1 MPEAPPTSPEDVKA
15 ACPFCKIV
23 KGEIPSKKVYEEDK
37 LVAAL
42 DINPKSPGHTL
53 LMPKEHYPILPVLP
67 ADVFCELFAAAK
79 KLSVACSKAV
89 DANFSNIF
97 IANGAAAGQQSQ
109 HFMVHIIP
117 NKVKGGFEI
126 PLDGADTAQ
135 IQATCEMFSNN
146 LPIMLQN
153 HFQRNH
159 SLKPTAAA
167 RSDPIPRY
175 ANTKAVYEDSVT
187 LAVLGEGIN
196 GHTRVYAKGGAKS
209 ISDLPDEDIIHL
221 FFVASFAATA
231 AFEGLKVQ
239 GTNII
244 VNNSEDAFCIDV
256 IPRREGDGLSFMWE
270 PKPGNPEELE
280 EIAEKIRNALGGA
293 KEEKKPGEKAAEKKP
308 ESPPPPKR
316 GPQKSPERDWQEFM
330 LRHQD
335 DVENLDDARNA

>member
-1 MPEAPPTSPEDVKA
+1 MPEAPPTSPEDIKA

-23 KGEIPSKKVYEEDK
+23 NGEIPSKKVFEGEK
-37 LVAAL
+37 IVGVL
-42 DINPKSPGHTL
+42 DINPKAAGHTL

-109 HFMVHIIP
+109 HFMVHVIP
-117 NKVKGGFEI
+117 NKEKGGFDI
-126 PLDGADTAQ
+126 PDSGADPTQ
-135 IQATCEMFSNN
+135 IQSTFEMFSNN
-146 LPIMLQN
+146 LPIMIQN
-153 HFQRNH
+153 HFKRNP

-196 GHTRVYAKGGAKS
+196 GHTRVYAKGGMNS
-209 ISDLPDEDIIHL
+209 ISDFSDEDVSHL
-221 FFVASFAATA
+221 FFVASLAATA

-239 GTNII
+239 GTNIS
-244 VNNSEDAFCIDV
+244 VNNLEDAFCIDMV
-256 IPRREGDGLSFMWE
+256 PRREGDGLNLMWE
-270 PKPGNPEELE
+270 PKPANPEELE
-280 EIAEKIRNALGGA
+280 AIAERIRKELGFSE
-293 KEEKKPGEKAAEKKP
+293 KEQNKPSKSPSKSEKAAVPKK
-308 ESPPPPKR
+308 ST
-316 GPQKSPERDWQEFM
+316 GRDWQEFM
-330 LRHQD
+330 HRHQD
-335 DVENLDDARNA
+335 DVENFDEIRNL